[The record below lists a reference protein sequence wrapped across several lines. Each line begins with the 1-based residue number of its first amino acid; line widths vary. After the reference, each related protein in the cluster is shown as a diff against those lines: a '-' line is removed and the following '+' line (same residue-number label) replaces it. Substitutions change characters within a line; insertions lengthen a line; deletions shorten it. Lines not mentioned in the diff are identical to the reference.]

1 MNNYTIMIMTILV
14 LALFA
19 VFDRKRHASRLVAL
33 ALIFTFSL
41 AVPARA
47 GDWRTGYV
55 PSGGG
60 DTSAIVVFNN
70 TNKNAYI
77 RLHAYVQ
84 KGLIPRSAESNPEGK
99 EGNCTLHVTMKDEND
114 NFIWEGD
121 VNTGSGARRGIKL
134 KLGPDHRVYKI
145 YLRHEY
151 SIHCWEHK
159 CPIYWGVETLSNA
172 SF

>member
-14 LALFA
+14 LALIA
-19 VFDRKRHASRLVAL
+19 VFDRNHHASRLVAL
-33 ALIFTFSL
+33 ALILTFSL

-84 KGLIPRSAESNPEGK
+84 KGLIPRSAESDPEGK
-99 EGNCTLHVTMKDEND
+99 EGNI
-114 NFIWEGD
+114 FR
-121 VNTGSGARRGIKL
+121 NTKAQQQSIR
-134 KLGPDHRVYKI
+134 LGLSEYKEEV
-145 YLRHEY
+145 LCFRMD
-151 SIHCWEHK
+151 
-159 CPIYWGVETLSNA
+159 
-172 SF
+172 